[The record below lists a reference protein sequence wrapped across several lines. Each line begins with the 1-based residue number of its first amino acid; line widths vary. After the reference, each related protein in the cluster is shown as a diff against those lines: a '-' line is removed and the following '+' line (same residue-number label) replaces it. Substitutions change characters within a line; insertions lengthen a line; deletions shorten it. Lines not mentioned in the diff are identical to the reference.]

1 MYSVSPLHIQTNLVR
16 LSSSV
21 FKLSSCFIAEKP
33 SIESVPMV
41 TDGCDAGT
49 GVVLD
54 GAITGGRIV
63 PEEAGG
69 TFEGV
74 LRGVRLCV
82 GAVLTLATASSLIEG
97 GIKLAGRGLGISPPF
112 TYICT

>member
-1 MYSVSPLHIQTNLVR
+1 
-16 LSSSV
+16 
-21 FKLSSCFIAEKP
+21 
-33 SIESVPMV
+33 
-41 TDGCDAGT
+41 
-49 GVVLD
+49 
-54 GAITGGRIV
+54 
-63 PEEAGG
+63 
-69 TFEGV
+69 